1 MEELHSY
8 FTKAG
13 AEMVGYVD
21 KSTYTF
27 EESKSVIGESFCGLP
42 LDEDSESDLTDSRLE
57 TWASQPKVKFLHWG
71 KLLRH

>member
-21 KSTYTF
+21 KSSYTF
-27 EESKSVIGESFCGLP
+27 DESKSVIGESFCGLA

-57 TWASQPKVKFLHWG
+57 TWASQLKGEIPSFG
-71 KLLRH
+71 

>member
-21 KSTYTF
+21 KSAYTF
-27 EESKSVIGESFCGLP
+27 DESKSVIGESFCGLP

-57 TWASQPKVKFLHWG
+57 TWATQ
-71 KLLRH
+71 LRAKSLIGISL